1 MQMRV
6 AITGILLATVGFA
19 IFIYSTYAMSTG
31 DLLSSTF
38 LLVVG
43 VFLGMAGLFVLLSQ
57 VLPGSS
63 VFK

>member
-6 AITGILLATVGFA
+6 AIAGIVLAMVGFV
-19 IFIYSTYAMSTG
+19 IFIYSTYAMSSG
-31 DLLSSTF
+31 DLLSSAF

>member
-1 MQMRV
+1 MQVRV
-6 AITGILLATVGFA
+6 AIAGIVLVVVGFA

-31 DLLSSTF
+31 DLLSSAF

-57 VLPGSS
+57 VLPSSS
-63 VFK
+63 VFR

>member
-1 MQMRV
+1 MRV
-6 AITGILLATVGFA
+6 AIAGIVLAMVGFV
-19 IFIYSTYAMSTG
+19 IFVYSTYAMSSG
-31 DLLSSTF
+31 DLLSSAF

>member
-1 MQMRV
+1 VRV
-6 AITGILLATVGFA
+6 AIAGILLAMVGFA

>member
-1 MQMRV
+1 MRV
-6 AITGILLATVGFA
+6 AIAGIVLAMVGFV
-19 IFIYSTYAMSTG
+19 IFIYSTYAMSSG
-31 DLLSSTF
+31 DLLSSAF